1 MNLTDTQRK
10 AVEIGQTNMQLI
22 ACAGSGKTEVVA
34 RRVVRLLSQDRQESL
49 KPENIVAFTFTE
61 KAAVELK
68 DRIIRRTREALGE
81 VTGMVEMFVGTIHAF
96 CLDLIKTEDPKFL
109 KYDVLSDVQQTLFI
123 NRHSRK
129 SGLTKSTDLKN
140 SPLRRYS
147 DTGNYISALS
157 ILREA
162 DLDLEN
168 LSDCSVMEGL
178 KCYQS
183 LLGENRFLDYSS
195 ILGEAEKMLRNNEDV
210 RARLSQRVEYV
221 IVDEYQDINPVQES
235 IIRSLHEIGA
245 NVCVVGDDD
254 QTIYQWRGSDVQNI
268 LKFECR
274 YPKVKQIR
282 LEENFRSSEG
292 IIDVA
297 QAFIQQNPN
306 RLPKSMSPRG
316 NQTYHDGD
324 IVALNFETPEKEAQH
339 IAETIDS
346 LRGVEFEENGQS
358 RGLSWSDMAILLRSV
373 KNNGEPITKALK
385 AAKIPYV
392 VTGMTNLFDKPEAEA
407 SRQLFYYMASRI
419 DECDL
424 EAAWQRTNI
433 QLNQSSLRHAIN
445 NASKTRAILIDPN
458 QTRKKRYSI
467 QRVFMEFINDAGIR
481 EEEVPDNQGE
491 IVFFNLGKF
500 SQVISDFET
509 IHFRSAPL
517 QMYQEFAN
525 FLQYQVDNA
534 YPEGGQD
541 NQYVNLDAVTI
552 LTIHQAKGM
561 EWPVVFIP
569 ALLRNRFPSARPAGR
584 TVWHLLPE
592 DGVKNQDRYR
602 NSLEDERRL
611 FYVAV
616 TRSRK
621 YLHMSWAP
629 ILGKGNRYRKP
640 SEFWNNVLAS
650 KYVKRRCPNYEDR
663 KRLPQQPKPGIA
675 NVIFTFSDIKYFFE
689 CPYQFKLRI
698 LYGFN
703 APIELA
709 LGYGKS
715 LHDAL
720 AEVHLRAIRGDI
732 PPSNEVPRLVATHL
746 HVPYAYPELKRR
758 LMNAAEDVLSQY
770 LNDNKSEFE
779 HIEFSEKKVEI
790 NLNDGISIIGRI
802 DLVRRID
809 TNETIIVDLKSSER
823 AQAEDVT
830 EAQLHTYALGYKELT
845 GRDADFVEIYEL
857 DEGNRKTRSVDQDF
871 IDDVRYRVYNAAEA
885 LRNGELKPNPALNRC
900 QPCDF
905 KGICRSAILN
915 ES

>member
-22 ACAGSGKTEVVA
+22 ACAGHGKTEVVA
-34 RRVVRLLSQDRQESL
+34 RRVVRLLSQDKQESL
-49 KPENIVAFTFTE
+49 KPENLIAFTFTE

-68 DRIIRRTREALGE
+68 HRIIRRTQEALGE

-96 CLDLIKTEDPKFL
+96 CLDLTKTENPKFL

-140 SPLRRYS
+140 SSLRRYI
-147 DTGNYISALS
+147 DTGNYIGALS

-162 DLDLEN
+162 DLESEN

-195 ILGEAEKMLRNNEDV
+195 ILGEAEKMLRKNEYV
-210 RARLSQRVEYV
+210 RVRLSQSVEYV

-274 YPKVKQIR
+274 YPKVKQIL
-282 LEENFRSSEG
+282 LEKNFRSSEG
-292 IIDVA
+292 IIGVA

-346 LRGVEFEENGQS
+346 LRSVAFEENGQS

-407 SRQLFYYMASRI
+407 SLQIFYYVASRI

-433 QLNQSSLRHAIN
+433 QLNQTSLRYAIN
-445 NASKTRAILIDPN
+445 NASKTREILIDPN

-467 QRVFMEFINDAGIR
+467 HLVFMEFINDAGIR

-500 SQVISDFET
+500 S
-509 IHFRSAPL
+509 
-517 QMYQEFAN
+517 
-525 FLQYQVDNA
+525 
-534 YPEGGQD
+534 
-541 NQYVNLDAVTI
+541 
-552 LTIHQAKGM
+552 
-561 EWPVVFIP
+561 
-569 ALLRNRFPSARPAGR
+569 
-584 TVWHLLPE
+584 
-592 DGVKNQDRYR
+592 
-602 NSLEDERRL
+602 
-611 FYVAV
+611 
-616 TRSRK
+616 
-621 YLHMSWAP
+621 
-629 ILGKGNRYRKP
+629 
-640 SEFWNNVLAS
+640 
-650 KYVKRRCPNYEDR
+650 
-663 KRLPQQPKPGIA
+663 
-675 NVIFTFSDIKYFFE
+675 
-689 CPYQFKLRI
+689 
-698 LYGFN
+698 
-703 APIELA
+703 
-709 LGYGKS
+709 
-715 LHDAL
+715 
-720 AEVHLRAIRGDI
+720 
-732 PPSNEVPRLVATHL
+732 
-746 HVPYAYPELKRR
+746 
-758 LMNAAEDVLSQY
+758 
-770 LNDNKSEFE
+770 
-779 HIEFSEKKVEI
+779 
-790 NLNDGISIIGRI
+790 
-802 DLVRRID
+802 
-809 TNETIIVDLKSSER
+809 
-823 AQAEDVT
+823 
-830 EAQLHTYALGYKELT
+830 
-845 GRDADFVEIYEL
+845 
-857 DEGNRKTRSVDQDF
+857 
-871 IDDVRYRVYNAAEA
+871 
-885 LRNGELKPNPALNRC
+885 
-900 QPCDF
+900 
-905 KGICRSAILN
+905 
-915 ES
+915 

>member
-10 AVEIGQTNMQLI
+10 AVESGRTNMQLI

-34 RRVVRLLSQDRQESL
+34 RRVVRLLSQDSEESL

-68 DRIIRRTREALGE
+68 DRIIRRTREALGD

-96 CLDLIKTEDPKFL
+96 CLDFIKTEDPKFL

-123 NRHSRK
+123 NRYSRK

-140 SPLRRYS
+140 SSLRRYI

-162 DLDLEN
+162 DLESEN

-178 KCYQS
+178 ECYES

-195 ILGEAEKMLRNNEDV
+195 ILSEAEKMLRTNKDV

-245 NVCVVGDDD
+245 KVCVVGDDD

-268 LKFECR
+268 LEFERR
-274 YPKVKQIR
+274 YSKVKKIR

-306 RLPKSMSPRG
+306 RLSKSMSPRG
-316 NQTYHDGD
+316 NQTYCDGD

-339 IAETIDS
+339 IVETIRS
-346 LRGVEFEENGQS
+346 LCGVAFEEDGKS

-373 KNNGEPITKALK
+373 RHNGEPITEALK
-385 AAKIPYV
+385 AAEIPYV
-392 VTGMTNLFDKPEAEA
+392 VTGMTNLFDTPEAEA
-407 SRQLFYYMASRI
+407 SRQLFYFLASRI
-419 DECDL
+419 DESDL
-424 EAAWQRTNI
+424 KAAWQRTKI
-433 QLNQSSLRHAIN
+433 QFDHSSLRHAIN
-445 NASKTRAILIDPN
+445 SASKTRAILIDPN
-458 QTRKKRYSI
+458 QMGKKQYSI
-467 QRVFMEFINDAGIR
+467 QRVFMEFLNDAGIR
-481 EEEVPDNQGE
+481 EEEVLDNHGE

-509 IHFRSAPL
+509 IHFRSDPQ

-525 FLQYQVDNA
+525 FLEHQVDNA

-541 NQYVNLDAVTI
+541 NQYVNLDAVKI
-552 LTIHQAKGM
+552 MTIHQAKGM

-569 ALLRNRFPSARPAGR
+569 ALLRNRFPSAKTAGKS
-584 TVWHLLPE
+584 VWHLLPE

-621 YLHMSWAP
+621 YLHMTWAP
-629 ILGKGNRYRKP
+629 IAGRGNRYRRP
-640 SEFWNNVLAS
+640 SDFWENVLAS
-650 KYVKRRCPNYEDR
+650 KYVKRRVPNYEDR
-663 KRLPQQPKPGIA
+663 KRLPQHPKSGIT
-675 NVIFTFSDIKYFFE
+675 NVVFTFSDLKYFFE

-709 LGYGKS
+709 LGFGKS

-720 AEVHLRAIRGDI
+720 AEVHLRAIREEI
-732 PPSNEVPRLVATHL
+732 PSSDEVPRLVATHL

-758 LMNAAEDVLSQY
+758 LANAAEDILTKY

-779 HIEFSEKKVEI
+779 RIEFSEKKVEI
-790 NLNDGISIIGRI
+790 NLNDGISVIGRI

-830 EAQLHTYALGYKELT
+830 ETQLHTYALGYKELT

-857 DEGNRKTRSVDQDF
+857 DEGKRKTRTVDQDF
-871 IDDVRYRVYNAAEA
+871 IDDVQQGVYRAAEK
-885 LRNGELKPNPALNRC
+885 LRNGKLKPDPALSKC
-900 QPCDF
+900 QLCDF

>member
-1 MNLTDTQRK
+1 MNLTDAQRK
-10 AVEIGQTNMQLI
+10 AVEIGHVNMQLI

-34 RRVVRLLSQDRQESL
+34 RRVAKLLSEDRQEL
-49 KPENIVAFTFTE
+49 LNPENIVAFTFTE

-68 DRIIRRTREALGE
+68 NRIIKRTRETLGE

-96 CLDLIKTEDPKFL
+96 CLDLIKTEDPRFL
-109 KYDVLSDVQQTLFI
+109 KFDVLSDVQQTLFI
-123 NRHSRK
+123 NRYSRK
-129 SGLTKSTDLKN
+129 SGLTKSADLKN

-147 DTGNYISALS
+147 DTNNYIGALS
-157 ILREA
+157 ILLEA
-162 DLDLEN
+162 ELNLEN
-168 LSDCSVMEGL
+168 LSDCSVIEGL

-183 LLGENRFLDYSS
+183 LLEESCFLDYSS
-195 ILGEAEKMLRNNEDV
+195 ILAEAEKMLRSNEDV
-210 RARLSQRVEYV
+210 RARLGKRVKCV

-268 LKFECR
+268 LKFEYR

-282 LEENFRSSEG
+282 LEDNFRSSEG
-292 IIDVA
+292 IIDIA

-306 RLPKSMSPRG
+306 RLPKSMSHRG

-324 IVALNFETPEKEAQH
+324 IVALNFETPEKEAKH
-339 IAETIDS
+339 IAETINS
-346 LRGVEFEENGQS
+346 LCGVAFEEDGQS

-385 AAKIPYV
+385 DAEIPHV
-392 VTGMTNLFDKPEAEA
+392 VTGMANLFDTPEAEA

-419 DECDL
+419 DECEL

-433 QLNQSSLRHAIN
+433 QLDNSSLKHAIKS
-445 NASKTRAILIDPN
+445 ASKTRALLIDPN

-467 QRVFMEFINDAGIR
+467 QRVFMDFINNSGIR
-481 EEEVPDNQGE
+481 EEEIPDRQGE

-509 IHFRSAPL
+509 IHFRSDPL

-525 FLQYQVDNA
+525 FLQYQVDDA
-534 YPEGGQD
+534 YPEGWQD
-541 NQYVNLDAVTI
+541 NQYANLDAVTI

-569 ALLRNRFPSARPAGR
+569 ALLRNRFPSARTAGR

-629 ILGKGNRYRKP
+629 IVGRGNRYKRP

-650 KYVKRRCPNYEDR
+650 KYVKRHSPNYEDR
-663 KRLPQQPKPGIA
+663 KRLPQQSKPGIT
-675 NVIFTFSDIKYFFE
+675 NVVFTFSDIKYFFE
-689 CPYQFKLRI
+689 CPYQFKLRV

-732 PPSNEVPRLVATHL
+732 ASSDEVPGLVATHL
-746 HVPYAYPELKRR
+746 HVPYAYPELKRT
-758 LMNAAEDVLSQY
+758 LTNAAENVLSQY
-770 LNDNKSEFE
+770 LHDNKSKFE

-809 TNETIIVDLKSSER
+809 TNETTIVDLKSSEL
-823 AQAEDVT
+823 AQAEDIT

-845 GRDADFVEIYEL
+845 GKDADFVEIYEL
-857 DEGNRKTRSVDQDF
+857 DEGNRKIRTVDQKF
-871 IDDVRYRVYNAAEA
+871 IDDVRHRVHNAAEV
-885 LRNGELKPNPALNRC
+885 LRNGELKPNPAFNKC
-900 QPCDF
+900 HPCDF
-905 KGICRSAILN
+905 KGICRSAILK